1 MKEKAL
7 GRLLEVARDPF
18 SALKDLREKRRIIG
32 STIGDVPEEIIHA
45 AGLHPFLILGTNE
58 PIRYAA
64 SLLPDNACSLARSNL
79 ELVIGYEGDFF
90 DGFVLSQVCDTTQ
103 HLCDIWRKRFP
114 DRYFENFLAPR
125 QVSRPSAR
133 EWVATEMRRL
143 IGSLSSYTGRQI
155 GEEDLRRSIRLYN
168 ENRSLLRRL
177 YEVKQ
182 RAPGLLSNRE
192 FFDVVRAGFFME
204 REEHTELLRELVEE
218 AEGEAQRPEEERIP
232 TILAGIVV
240 EPTGIFD
247 LLDEAGVNVVGDNLC
262 TGSRYIYYD
271 VKEDGDPVEALASR
285 HVSRPHFSPIFS
297 RAEGIY
303 TDLLDLYRERGA
315 QAIIYVHIKYC
326 ESQDYDLPDIKRRM
340 RHEGI
345 PFLVIETEY
354 QTTHLAL
361 LKTRVQAFC
370 EAVLGRV

>member
-1 MKEKAL
+1 MGKEVL
-7 GRLLEVARDPF
+7 GRLLEVANRPF
-18 SALKDLREKRRIIG
+18 EALAALKERKRIIG

-79 ELVIGYEGDFF
+79 ELVVAYQGDFF

-103 HLCDIWRKRFP
+103 HLCDIWRRRFP

-143 IGSLSSYTGRQI
+143 IGSLSRYTGRDI
-155 GEEDLRRSIRLYN
+155 GEEDLWRSIRLYN

-177 YEVKQ
+177 YDVK
-182 RAPGLLSNRE
+182 RKAPGFLSNRE

-204 REEHTELLRELVEE
+204 REEHTELLRKLVEE
-218 AEGEAQRPEEERIP
+218 AEKEVQRPEEGRIP
-232 TILAGIVV
+232 AILAGIVV

-247 LLDEAGVNVVGDNLC
+247 LLDEGGVNIVGDNLC
-262 TGSRYIYYD
+262 TGSRYIYYG
-271 VKEDGDPVEALASR
+271 VQEDGDPVEALASR

-297 RAEGIY
+297 RVEGIY
-303 TDLLDLYRERGA
+303 TDLLELYGQWGG